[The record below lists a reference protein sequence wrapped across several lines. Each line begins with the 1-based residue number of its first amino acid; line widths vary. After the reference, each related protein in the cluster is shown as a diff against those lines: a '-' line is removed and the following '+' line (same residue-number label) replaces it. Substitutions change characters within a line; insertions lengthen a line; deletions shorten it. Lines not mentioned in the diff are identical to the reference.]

1 MNQFTTVSG
10 STFDLS
16 KPVRSNLIFK
26 FTGFNDRRIMQEL
39 SIVKISGTH
48 EEFGELKTDFIV
60 KDEFGETHEICEDFI
75 WH

>member
-1 MNQFTTVSG
+1 MNQLKTVSG
-10 STFDLS
+10 SIFDID

-26 FTGFNDRRIMQEL
+26 FTGYNDRRIMQQL
-39 SIVKISGTH
+39 QIVKISGTH
-48 EEFGELKTDFIV
+48 TEFGEVKTDFIV